1 MTRTRRLLA
10 ASGLVAVFNPLGA
23 QSVTDSAGV
32 EQRKLD
38 IQYVRP
44 QDQRGINM
52 FETPKIAGATW
63 EGFKVQWGA
72 AFAQQF
78 QGLTHENSANAVSQ
92 AAVNP
97 SPGNA
102 GTASV
107 ANRNQLQTFGNG
119 FNNATANAYLHAQ
132 LAKGIRI
139 QLTSYLSSRHHNET
153 WVKDGFIQID
163 ESPIDLPI
171 LNALMKYTTV
181 KIGHFE
187 VNYGDFHFKRSDN
200 GQVLYNPLV
209 GNLIMDA
216 FTTEVGAEA
225 IFQGRGLIGMLALT
239 NGEVRGNT
247 LRASDRSPAFMAK
260 AGFDKQLNDDLR
272 TRLTVSFRNQGSA
285 ASGTLWSGDR
295 AGSRYYYVLE
305 NVASTEAAN
314 FTSGMINPGF
324 TDKNSAIMVNPFV
337 KFRGFEFFGLY
348 ENAEGRTA
356 AETATR
362 TMKQYMAEGTYRFLK
377 GEKLFVAARWN
388 QVQGDLNAY
397 RVTQIAPAAALN
409 VANPG
414 ISVTRANAG
423 AGWFILPTLLLKGEL
438 VEQTY
443 RGFNRNDIRS
453 GGKFRGFVLEAAT
466 SF

>member
-1 MTRTRRLLA
+1 MTRTRILFAATGLLA
-10 ASGLVAVFNPLGA
+10 ALNPVGA

-32 EQRKLD
+32 SQRKLD

-52 FETPKIAGATW
+52 FETPKIAGA
-63 EGFKVQWGA
+63 EYNGFKVQWGA

-78 QGLTHENSANAVSQ
+78 QGLTHENTATALSQ

-97 SPGNA
+97 VAGNA

-107 ANRNQLQTFGNG
+107 ANRNQLQKMGNG
-119 FNNATANAYLHAQ
+119 FNNATANAFLHAQ

-139 QLTSYLSSRHHNET
+139 QLTSYLSARHHNET

-171 LNALMKYTTV
+171 LHDIMKFTTV

-200 GQVLYNPLV
+200 GQVFYNPLV
-209 GNLIMDA
+209 GNLILDA

-225 IFQGRGLIGMLALT
+225 IFQKSGLLGVVALT
-239 NGEVRGNT
+239 NGEVRGQT

-260 AGFDKQLNDDLR
+260 VGFDKQLNADVR
-272 TRLTVSFRNQGSA
+272 TRLTASFRNQGSA
-285 ASGTLWSGDR
+285 ASATLYSGDR
-295 AGSRYYYVLE
+295 AGSRYYYVME
-305 NVASTEAAN
+305 NIASNETAN
-314 FTSGMINPGF
+314 FTSGNINPGF
-324 TDKNSAIMVNPFV
+324 SDKNNAVMVNPFV
-337 KFRGFEFFGLY
+337 KVKGVELFGLW
-348 ENAEGRTA
+348 ERGKGRSA

-362 TMKQYMAEGTYRFLK
+362 EVKQLMGEATVRFLK
-377 GEKLFVAARWN
+377 GDKLFLAARYN
-388 QVQGDLNAY
+388 KVTGDLGSY
-397 RVTQIAPAAALN
+397 RVSPITGAPVTIAN
-409 VANPG
+409 NDVE
-414 ISVTRANAG
+414 VTRMNAG
-423 AGWFILPTLLLKGEL
+423 GGWFILPTLMLKAE
-438 VEQTY
+438 VVTQEY
-443 RGFNRNDIRS
+443 NRFNALDIRN
-453 GGKFRGFVLEAAT
+453 GGKWKGFVLEAAT